1 MKIEQNV
8 EVAIVGAGIAGI
20 ATAYYLCTRFGKKSI
35 SIIDH
40 RQPMSFTSAQTGDNY
55 RDWWPHPTMVAFT
68 DRSIDLME
76 QIARETSN
84 VFGMSRRGYLLA
96 TRLQNIDELISDLY
110 TGYGDRAQELVRV
123 RDTSSIS
130 TYSKSLSASWE
141 SAPDGVDV
149 LTDAATIKDL
159 FPAIA
164 DDICNVIHVRRGGEI
179 NSQQLAVLM
188 LQRIREFGGRL
199 IAGRLHGVTVGNGFK
214 LELETATG
222 IDSITAGCFVNA
234 AGPFAKRVAAM
245 IDIELPVKNLFQQ
258 KIAFVD
264 SIGAV
269 PRDLPFTVDIDEARL
284 EWSDE
289 DRELLTNDPE
299 FIWLTQTL
307 PGGTHCRPDG
317 NEHGKWVKLG
327 WAYNIDPSEP
337 QEQLANE
344 PKLDER
350 FPEIVIRGA
359 SSLIPSLAEYIDRP
373 PTRFSHYGGYY
384 TMTEENWPLIGP
396 MGVDGAF
403 TVSGLSGF
411 GSMAACAAGL
421 DCATWMCGGELPH
434 YAADLSL
441 ERYADARRLADLR
454 QGGKTGL
461 L

>member
-1 MKIEQNV
+1 MIEQNV

-20 ATAYYLCTRFGKKSI
+20 ATAYYLCTCYGKNSI

-40 RQPMSFTSAQTGDNY
+40 RQPMSFTSAQSGDNY

-76 QIARETSN
+76 QIAYETSN
-84 VFGMSRRGYLLA
+84 VFGMHRRGYLLA
-96 TRLQNIDELISDLY
+96 TRQQNIDELIADLY
-110 TGYGDRAQELVRV
+110 RGYGDRAHELVRV
-123 RDTSSIS
+123 RGKSSMP
-130 TYSKSLSASWE
+130 TYCESLSAIWE
-141 SAPDGVDV
+141 SVPDGVDV
-149 LTDAATIKDL
+149 LTDGESIKKQ

-164 DDICNVIHVRRGGEI
+164 DEVCNVIHVRRAGDI
-179 NSQQLAVLM
+179 SSQQLAVFM
-188 LQRIREFGGRL
+188 LQQVRQFGGRL
-199 IAGRLHGVTVGNGFK
+199 LPGYLRSASVGDRFE
-214 LELETATG
+214 LELETAAG
-222 IDSITAGCFVNA
+222 IETIAADYFVNA

-245 IDIELPVKNLFQQ
+245 IDVELPVKNFFQQ
-258 KIAFVD
+258 KIAFED
-264 SIGAV
+264 TLSAV

-284 EWSDE
+284 GWPDE
-289 DRELLTNDPE
+289 DRELLANDPE
-299 FIWLTQTL
+299 FAWLTQTL
-307 PGGTHCRPDG
+307 PGGKHCRPDG
-317 NEHGKWVKLG
+317 SEHGKWVKLG
-327 WAYNIDPSEP
+327 WAYNTDPSEP

-344 PKLDER
+344 RKLDER

-359 SSLIPSLAEYIDRP
+359 SSLLPSLAKYIDRP
-373 PTRFSHYGGYY
+373 PARFSHYGGYY

-403 TVSGLSGF
+403 TVSALSGF

-421 DCATWMCGGELPH
+421 DCATWMCGGVLPE

-441 ERYADARRLADLR
+441 KRYADAKRLADLR